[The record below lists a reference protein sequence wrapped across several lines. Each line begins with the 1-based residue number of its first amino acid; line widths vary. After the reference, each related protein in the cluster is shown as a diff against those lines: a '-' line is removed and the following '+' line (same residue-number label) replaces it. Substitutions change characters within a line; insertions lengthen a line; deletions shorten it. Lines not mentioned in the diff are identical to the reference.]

1 MDYISLVKKIYSI
14 PPRNRLRY
22 RAFTFWK
29 THIILEWNIL
39 SHTPWL
45 YTGMAKITGLTYQL
59 LRVKLSITMV
69 VPTEITA
76 SSFPSDNQKWLA
88 GEFHISANH
97 FPNKTSI
104 YRWFSHIF
112 PIKPAI
118 LPIFSPIFPNFL
130 VILDAPAAT
139 FDRGSPDPG
148 PNWRSSAWTH
158 PNFLRR
164 NRNWIWCR
172 VAGAAIWSRNHQ
184 KSIFH

>member
-1 MDYISLVKKIYSI
+1 M
-14 PPRNRLRY
+14 
-22 RAFTFWK
+22 
-29 THIILEWNIL
+29 

-76 SSFPSDNQKWLA
+76 PS
-88 GEFHISANH
+88 I
-97 FPNKTSI
+97 PNIPIPFMVYHPIIKNGLLENSTFLPI
-104 YRWFSHIF
+104 IF
-112 PIKPAI
+112 PIKPPFI
-118 LPIFSPIFPNFL
+118 DDFPIFSQSNLPFCPYFPRFSPILL

-139 FDRGSPDPG
+139 FDWGSPDPG

-184 KSIFH
+184 KSIFN